1 MTVTLLTSQSAPATT
16 DADAL
21 VTGVFQGQDGPVLT
35 LSADEIDLMAALTA
49 LGVTGKAEELT
60 KIPTG
65 GQLPAPVIVAVGL
78 GPEPGAAADRQA
90 YLERLRRAAGAAARD
105 LTAATPGSKG
115 RAKRVAVAD
124 ADALVTGVFQGQDGP
139 VLTLSTDEID
149 LMAALTALGA
159 TGKAEELT
167 KIPTGGRMSAPLI
180 VAVGLGPEPGAAAD
194 RQAYLERLR
203 RAAGAAARDLTA
215 ATPGSKGRAKRVAVA
230 LPAGEPDEAEAVA
243 LGALLGGY
251 AFRKYRT
258 ASAAPGDVELIVH
271 TAHDDAAD
279 RARVLAGAMSLV
291 RDLVNTSPADMVP
304 ADLAAAAG
312 QAAAAHGLSVQVLD
326 ENELAKEGFG
336 GILAVGMGS
345 VHPPRLVRLEYTH
358 PDAARTVVFAGKGIT
373 FDSGG
378 LSLKPPKAMETMK
391 ADMSGA
397 AAVLA
402 ALQAIAELG
411 PAVNV
416 VGYLSLAENMP
427 GGGAQRPS
435 DVITI
440 YGGKTVEVLNT
451 DAEGRLV
458 LADALARSESDRP
471 SLLIDVATLTGA
483 QTVALGNRTAGVMAS
498 DDSLAAEIADAAR
511 RAGEAM
517 WPMPLPEDLRKGLDS
532 TVADIANVSGDR
544 SGGMLVAGL
553 FLREF
558 VPAGVRWA
566 HLDIAGPA
574 YNDGGPY
581 GYVTKG
587 GTGAAVRTLVQ
598 IAADVAEG
606 KLAGSPADGK

>member
-1 MTVTLLTSQSAPATT
+1 MTVTLLTSQSAPAT
-16 DADAL
+16 
-21 VTGVFQGQDGPVLT
+21 
-35 LSADEIDLMAALTA
+35 
-49 LGVTGKAEELT
+49 
-60 KIPTG
+60 
-65 GQLPAPVIVAVGL
+65 
-78 GPEPGAAADRQA
+78 
-90 YLERLRRAAGAAARD
+90 
-105 LTAATPGSKG
+105 
-115 RAKRVAVAD
+115 AD
-124 ADALVTGVFQGQDGP
+124 ADALVTGVFQGPDGP
-139 VLTLSTDEID
+139 VLALSTDEID

-159 TGKAEELT
+159 TGKAEEVT
-167 KIPTGGRMSAPLI
+167 KLPTGGSLAAPVV
-180 VAVGLGPEPGAAAD
+180 VAVGLGPEPAPAEATPAE

-215 ATPGSKGRAKRVAVA
+215 GTPARAWRVAFA

-243 LGALLGGY
+243 LGVLLGGY

-258 ASAAPGDVELIVH
+258 GAGTPGDIELTVY
-271 TAHDDAAD
+271 TAHEDAAR
-279 RARVLAGAMSLV
+279 RAGILADAMTLV
-291 RDLVNTSPADMVP
+291 RDLVNTPPSDMAP
-304 ADLAAAAG
+304 ADLAAVAEQVAATY
-312 QAAAAHGLSVQVLD
+312 GLGVQVLD
-326 ENELAKEGFG
+326 ENELAKEGYG

-345 VHPPRLVRLEYTH
+345 AHPPRLVRLEYTH
-358 PDAARTVVFAGKGIT
+358 PDADRTVVFAGKGIT

-402 ALQAIAELG
+402 AMQAVAELG

-416 VGYLSLAENMP
+416 VGYLPLAENMP

-435 DVITI
+435 DVISI

-458 LADALARSESDRP
+458 LADALARSGADGP
-471 SLLIDVATLTGA
+471 SLLVDVATLTGA
-483 QTVALGNRTAGVMAS
+483 QTVALGNRTAGVMAN
-498 DDSLAAEIADAAR
+498 DDSLAAEIADAAG

-574 YNDGGPY
+574 YNDGAPY
-581 GYVTKG
+581 GYVAKG
-587 GTGAAVRTLVQ
+587 GTGAALRTLVQ

-606 KLAGSPADGK
+606 KLTDSPAGGK

>member
-1 MTVTLLTSQSAPATT
+1 MTVTLLTSHSVLTSSGLTSPGQTSGSGPTATQ
-16 DADAL
+16 ADVL
-21 VTGVFQGQDGPVLT
+21 VIGVFASDAGLVPVLG
-35 LSADEIDLMAALTA
+35 I
-49 LGVTGKAEELT
+49 
-60 KIPTG
+60 
-65 GQLPAPVIVAVGL
+65 
-78 GPEPGAAADRQA
+78 
-90 YLERLRRAAGAAARD
+90 
-105 LTAATPGSKG
+105 
-115 RAKRVAVAD
+115 
-124 ADALVTGVFQGQDGP
+124 
-139 VLTLSTDEID
+139 DEID

-159 TGKAEELT
+159 TGKSEEIS
-167 KIPTGGRMSAPLI
+167 KIPTGGRLAAPL
-180 VAVGLGPEPGAAAD
+180 VLALGLGPRPGGAEQE

-203 RAAGAAARDLTA
+203 RAAGAATRELSSAGGT
-215 ATPGSKGRAKRVAVA
+215 KRVVLA
-230 LPAGEPDEAEAVA
+230 LPADEPDEAEAVA

-251 AFRKYRT
+251 SFRKYRT
-258 ASAAPGDVELIVH
+258 SGTPDGVVELVLH
-271 TAHDDAAD
+271 TAHDASVD
-279 RARVLAGAMSLV
+279 RGRALAEAMMLV
-291 RDLVNTSPADMVP
+291 RDLVNTAPGDMAP
-304 ADLAAAAG
+304 ADLAAVAEQTAV
-312 QAAAAHGLSVQVLD
+312 AHGLGVLVLD

-345 VHPPRLVRLEYTH
+345 ARPPRLVRLEYTH
-358 PDAARTVVFAGKGIT
+358 PDAERTVVFAGKGIT

-402 ALQAIAELG
+402 ALQAVAALRLT
-411 PAVNV
+411 VNV
-416 VGYLSLAENMP
+416 VGYLPLAENMP

-458 LADALARSESDRP
+458 LADALARSIADGP
-471 SLLIDVATLTGA
+471 NLLVDVATLTGA

-498 DDSLAAEIADAAR
+498 DDSLAAQVADAAR

-532 TVADIANVSGDR
+532 AVADIANVAPDR
-544 SGGMLVAGL
+544 TGGMLVAGW

-558 VPAGVRWA
+558 VPAGVQWV

-574 YNDGGPY
+574 YHDGGPY
-581 GYVTKG
+581 GYIAKG

-606 KLAGSPADGK
+606 RLGSGQ

>member
-1 MTVTLLTSQSAPATT
+1 MTVTLLTSQAAPAET

-21 VTGVFQGQDGPVLT
+21 VIGVFQGPEGPALTQSADGLD
-35 LSADEIDLMAALTA
+35 LSAA
-49 LGVTGKAEELT
+49 LGALGAAGKPEEIT
-60 KIPTG
+60 KVPTAG
-65 GQLPAPVIVAVGL
+65 RLATPVVAAAGL
-78 GPEPGAAADRQA
+78 GASPAAADAADRQA
-90 YLERLRRAAGAAARD
+90 YLERLRRAAGAAVRD
-105 LTAATPGSKG
+105 LTSG
-115 RAKRVAVAD
+115 RAKRVA
-124 ADALVTGVFQGQDGP
+124 L
-139 VLTLSTDEID
+139 
-149 LMAALTALGA
+149 
-159 TGKAEELT
+159 
-167 KIPTGGRMSAPLI
+167 
-180 VAVGLGPEPGAAAD
+180 
-194 RQAYLERLR
+194 
-203 RAAGAAARDLTA
+203 
-215 ATPGSKGRAKRVAVA
+215 A
-230 LPAGEPDEAEAVA
+230 LPADEPDEAEAVA

-258 ASAAPGDVELIVH
+258 TAGTPADVELVLH
-271 TAHDDAAD
+271 TAHEDAAR
-279 RARVLAGAMSLV
+279 RARVLAGAMTLV
-291 RDLVNTSPADMVP
+291 RDLVNTSPVDMVP
-304 ADLAAAAG
+304 ADLAAAAE
-312 QAAAAHGLSVQVLD
+312 QVASAHGLGVRVLD

-345 VHPPRLVRLEYTH
+345 SHPPRLVRLEYSH
-358 PDAARTVVFAGKGIT
+358 PDAQRTVVLVGKGIT

-402 ALQAIAELG
+402 AVQAIAELA
-411 PAVNV
+411 PVVNV
-416 VGYLSLAENMP
+416 VGYLPLAENMP

-458 LADALARSESDRP
+458 LADALARSAADGP
-471 SLLIDVATLTGA
+471 SLLVDVATLTGA

-498 DDSLAAEIADAAR
+498 DDSLAAGIAEAAG

-517 WPMPLPEDLRKGLDS
+517 WPMPLPADLRKGLDS

-544 SGGMLVAGL
+544 AGGMLVAGL

-574 YNDGGPY
+574 YNEGGAY

-587 GTGAAVRTLVQ
+587 GTGSAVRTLVQ
-598 IAADVAEG
+598 IAADVADG
-606 KLAGSPADGK
+606 KLA